1 MSKKSE
7 VRVRLSKIQELSY
20 QCNDI
25 LEGLDNEEI
34 ESKLK
39 FGLDFNVQ
47 VDSKDGFVV
56 VNIIATFVF
65 DEEEILKYK
74 SQLLF
79 KVIGLENILDQ
90 DGNKLQIKDSFLV
103 TLINISVGTVRGL
116 IAKAT
121 LGKRINDFP
130 IPIID
135 PRAVLKHIKV
145 EPKS

>member
-7 VRVRLSKIQELSY
+7 VRIRLSKIQELSY

-39 FGLDFNVQ
+39 FGLDLNVQ
-47 VDSKDGFVV
+47 AHSKKGLIVI
-56 VNIIATFVF
+56 NILTTFVF
-65 DEEEILKYK
+65 DEEEFLKYK
-74 SQLLF
+74 SQLTF
-79 KVIGLENILDQ
+79 NIIGLENIVVK

-103 TLINISVGTVRGL
+103 TLINISIGTVRGL

-135 PRAVLKHIKV
+135 PRAILKHISV
-145 EPKS
+145 EIKG